1 MPATAEQ
8 WARLG
13 ELAHILDAVES
24 TRMGL
29 LHRLDLL
36 TKPIDKRGKGVPEQ
50 LPEVVAQR
58 QMAKLFEAE
67 ERHLTRE
74 LETVMAT
81 MPLASFGR
89 YRGIGLKSLARL
101 LAVIGDPALDGK
113 DGPRETP
120 AQLWAYCGYHV
131 IDGKGAQR
139 TTGRRA
145 NWSTVAKTRAYVMA
159 ESCLKAGGPFRDVYD
174 RAKSHYADATYP
186 ADVTVRTNR
195 AGTVVR
201 KARKAGDPLSK
212 AHIHAR
218 AMRAVSKS
226 ILLHLW
232 IEAREQAG
240 LPAEK
245 PSGYLRIDGHVTLDN
260 QLQNAVELEGEGQ
273 KLGDDQTGNVLPLT
287 MPIIAAGKR
296 TVAIEPAPR

>member
-1 MPATAEQ
+1 MTTSEQ
-8 WARLG
+8 WARLC
-13 ELAHILDAVES
+13 ELAHILDSVEA

-36 TKPIDKRGKGVPEQ
+36 TKPIDKRGKGIPEQ

-74 LETVMAT
+74 LEAVMAT

-101 LAVIGDPALDGK
+101 LAVIGEPAD
-113 DGPRETP
+113 RETP

-139 TTGRRA
+139 VTGRRA

-174 RAKSHYADATYP
+174 RAKAHYADAIYP
-186 ADVTVRTNR
+186 ADVTARTNR

-218 AMRAVSKS
+218 AMRAMSKS

-245 PSGYLRIDGHVTLDN
+245 PSGYLRIDGHARDDSRLRT
-260 QLQNAVELEGEGQ
+260 AVELEGEGQ
-273 KLGDDQTGNVLPLT
+273 TEVDNQCGAAPPLT
-287 MPIIAAGKR
+287 MPIIAAMSR
-296 TVAIEPAPR
+296 PVDASSAPR